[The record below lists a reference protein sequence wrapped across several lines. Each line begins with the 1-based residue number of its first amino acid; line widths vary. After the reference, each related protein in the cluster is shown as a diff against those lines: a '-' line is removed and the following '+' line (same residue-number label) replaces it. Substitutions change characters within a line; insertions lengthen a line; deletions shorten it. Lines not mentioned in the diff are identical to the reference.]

1 MRQLTLTEERRVE
14 WLDVPDPTLRE
25 ATDAL
30 VRPLAVALCDLDQP
44 ILSGRAPFP
53 TPIAMGHEF
62 VAEVVATGDMVEL
75 EAGARAVVPF
85 QISCGQCERCAR
97 GQTGD
102 CLTVP
107 RLSSF
112 GFGQFG
118 GDWGGA
124 LSDLVRVPFADH
136 MLVELPAGVAP
147 AQVASA
153 SDNIPDGWRTVA
165 GPLERRPGAPVLILG
180 GGAPSIA
187 LYAVDAALA
196 LGAED
201 VTYLDSDPE
210 RLRIAEELG
219 ARVEQGDPPR
229 SLGPFPVTVDCGAS
243 RESLAC
249 ALRSTEPGGECTSTG
264 IVFEPETPVPL
275 LEMYTSGVHFHI
287 GRAQARPVVPRIL
300 ELVVEGRLRPELVT
314 SRVVGWDE
322 APEAVAAPER
332 KLVIERPAAA

>member
-1 MRQLTLTEERRVE
+1 MRQLTLSEDRRVE
-14 WLDVPDPTLRE
+14 WHEVAEPDIQE

-44 ILSGRAPFP
+44 MVRGEAPFP
-53 TPIAMGHEF
+53 APIALGHEF
-62 VAEVVATGDMVEL
+62 VAEVVSAGDMAGVEP
-75 EAGARAVVPF
+75 GARAVVPF
-85 QISCGQCERCAR
+85 QISCGECERCAR

-107 RLSSF
+107 RMSTF

-118 GDWGGA
+118 GHWGGA
-124 LSDLVRVPFADH
+124 LSDLVRVPFARH
-136 MLVELPAGVAP
+136 MLVELPPGVEP
-147 AQVASA
+147 ATVASA

-180 GGAPSIA
+180 GGTASIA

-196 LGAED
+196 LGAES
-201 VTYLDSDPE
+201 VTYLDTDPE

-219 ARVEQGDPPR
+219 ARVEEGEPPKR
-229 SLGPFPVTVDCGAS
+229 LGAFPITVDGGAS

-249 ALRSTEPGGECTSTG
+249 ALRSTEPSGECTSTG
-264 IVFEPETPVPL
+264 IIFEPETPLPL

-287 GRAQARPVVPRIL
+287 GRVHARAEMHRIL
-300 ELVVEGRLRPELVT
+300 ELVAEGRLRPELVT

-322 APEAVAAPER
+322 APEALLVPER
-332 KLVIERPAAA
+332 KLVITGP

>member
-1 MRQLTLTEERRVE
+1 MRQLTLTEDRRVDWVE
-14 WLDVPDPTLRE
+14 VSDPLLRE

-44 ILSGRAPFP
+44 MIRGQAPFP
-53 TPIAMGHEF
+53 APIALGHEF
-62 VAEVVATGDMVEL
+62 VAEVVDTGDMVEM
-75 EAGARAVVPF
+75 APGARAVVPF
-85 QISCGQCERCAR
+85 QISCGECERCTR

-107 RLSSF
+107 RMSTF

-136 MLVELPAGVAP
+136 MLVEVPAGIEP
-147 AQVASA
+147 ALVASA

-180 GGAPSIA
+180 GGTASIA

-196 LGAED
+196 LGAES
-201 VTYLDSDPE
+201 VTYLDTDPE

-219 ARVEQGDPPR
+219 ARVEEGEPPQR
-229 SLGPFPVTVDCGAS
+229 LGPFPITVDGGAS
-243 RESLAC
+243 RESLAS

-264 IVFEPETPVPL
+264 IVFEPETPLPL
-275 LEMYTSGVHFHI
+275 LEMYTTGVHFHI
-287 GRAQARPVVPRIL
+287 GRAQARPAIPRIL
-300 ELVVEGRLRPELVT
+300 ELVAEGRLRPQLVT
-314 SRVVGWDE
+314 SRVAEWDE
-322 APEAVAAPER
+322 APEAVLSPER
-332 KLVIERPAAA
+332 KLLIERR